1 MGDIPFSA
9 QDKKNQAHS
18 SESDYET
25 GFSDDVQLDLRIWLR
40 LLTCTHLIER
50 RVRKNLRDNF
60 DTTLPRFDVL
70 AQIDRVPD
78 GQPMREL
85 SSRLMVT
92 NGNITPL
99 VDRLVDDNLIKRD
112 PSTED
117 RRVQH
122 VSLTSE
128 GQKVLDKMIPAHSS
142 WVNNLM
148 ADIDRESAL
157 DLYKLLGELKK
168 SVLKAENE

>member
-1 MGDIPFSA
+1 
-9 QDKKNQAHS
+9 
-18 SESDYET
+18 
-25 GFSDDVQLDLRIWLR
+25 
-40 LLTCTHLIER
+40 
-50 RVRKNLRDNF
+50 VRKNLRDNF

-99 VDRLVDDNLIKRD
+99 VDRLVEDNLIKRD

>member
-1 MGDIPFSA
+1 MSDTPSLVE
-9 QDKKNQAHS
+9 DKKNKAHS
-18 SESDYET
+18 SESDFET

-60 DTTLPRFDVL
+60 DTTLPRFDVM
-70 AQIDRVPD
+70 AQIDRAPD

-85 SSRLMVT
+85 SNRLMVT

-99 VDRLVDDNLIKRD
+99 VDRLVDDNLIKKD

-117 RRVQH
+117 GRVQH

-142 WVNNLM
+142 WVNDLM
-148 ADIDRESAL
+148 SDIDRESAL

>member
-1 MGDIPFSA
+1 M
-9 QDKKNQAHS
+9 
-18 SESDYET
+18 
-25 GFSDDVQLDLRIWLR
+25 
-40 LLTCTHLIER
+40 
-50 RVRKNLRDNF
+50 RKNLRDNF
-60 DTTLPRFDVL
+60 DTTLPRFAVL

-99 VDRLVDDNLIKRD
+99 VDRLVDDNLIKRA

-117 RRVQH
+117 GRVQH

-128 GQKVLDKMIPAHSS
+128 GQKVLEEMIPAHSS

-148 ADIDRESAL
+148 ADIDRESAV
-157 DLYKLLGELKK
+157 DLYNLLGEIKK

>member
-1 MGDIPFSA
+1 MSDIPVLA
-9 QDKKNQAHS
+9 EDKKNQAHG
-18 SESDYET
+18 SESDFET

-60 DTTLPRFDVL
+60 DTTLPRFDVM
-70 AQIDRVPD
+70 AQIDRAPD

-99 VDRLVDDNLIKRD
+99 VDRLVNDNLIKKD

-117 RRVQH
+117 GRVQH

-128 GQKVLDKMIPAHSS
+128 GQKVLDEMIPAHSS

-148 ADIDRESAL
+148 AGVDRESAL

-168 SVLKAENE
+168 SVQKADGV